1 MYRYDEFDN
10 KLVINRVK
18 QFTKQI
24 KRRINGELTE
34 DEFKPLRLM
43 NGLYLQLHAYM
54 LRVAI
59 PYGELSSKQL
69 KSIKPKIYSVFKGL
83 ESENIL
89 KIKDVI
95 LKIGK
100 FKINN
105 VYDVFKAKNKQKWNS
120 TVDIIVKRNTKI
132 LNLKIRIKSFNNWK
146 KKHPRIGLHAEK
158 KDSNIVISSTN
169 VMSSVSP
176 TAGFGTRPKL
186 DIGDRLISIN
196 EEKITKLDDF
206 FHSIQNM
213 VPGVIVNFKF
223 LRDGILLEED
233 IKIISVGDFIK
244 INRKFCKQYW
254 PKTVSSLLV
263 KEYEEN
269 DFYLDEKYKH
279 KILSNEWKNKKESKR
294 TIRAVNREIKNR
306 YKEDLN

>member
-1 MYRYDEFDN
+1 MTKCFTTLEVERYELGTLMKN
-10 KLVINRVK
+10 KISVKFGFCFKDKNEVISTATN
-18 QFTKQI
+18 I
-24 KRRINGELTE
+24 KH
-34 DEFKPLRLM
+34 F
-43 NGLYLQLHAYM
+43 
-54 LRVAI
+54 
-59 PYGELSSKQL
+59 SSKQL

-100 FKINN
+100 FKISN

-132 LNLKIRIKSFNNWK
+132 LNLKIRIKSLNNWK

-158 KDSNIVISSTN
+158 KDSNIVISSTD

-176 TAGFGTRPKL
+176 SPGFYMTPKL
-186 DIGDRLISIN
+186 DVGDRLISIN
-196 EEKITKLDDF
+196 EDKITKLDDF
-206 FHSIQNM
+206 FYSIQNM

-233 IKIISVGDFIK
+233 IKIISVSDFIK

-269 DFYLDEKYKH
+269 DFYLSEKYKH
-279 KILSNEWKNKKESKR
+279 KILSNEWKKEEESKR
-294 TIRAVNREIKNR
+294 TLRAVNREIKNR
-306 YKEDLN
+306 YKEDIN